1 MRSFGIET
9 YRGYRGR
16 RKSKERHDAHR
27 SPLVARPAANS
38 IPYADTIYLKQR
50 KKSISPLITLSY
62 IQPRIKQNYPS
73 PSRPVLFLFFPLSSS
88 SSSFPFFFH
97 SLSYVFKGEQARGRV
112 IGATNGRGIYGV
124 EFASCQCE
132 RYQKR
137 VESPHR
143 EWFNEMHKYFCASKR
158 KREIVRANERAR
170 ERILGRRR
178 INSCI

>member
-137 VESPHR
+137 VESLHR
-143 EWFNEMHKYFCASKR
+143 EWLKCINISARVKGRGKLC
-158 KREIVRANERAR
+158 ERMKER
-170 ERILGRRR
+170 EREFSVEGE
-178 INSCI
+178 

>member
-1 MRSFGIET
+1 MFRCLMEGFGEKFFRERRVTSFGIET

-62 IQPRIKQNYPS
+62 IQPRIKQNYP
-73 PSRPVLFLFFPLSSS
+73 PRPVLFLFSLSSS
-88 SSSFPFFFH
+88 SSFFFFH
-97 SLSYVFKGEQARGRV
+97 SLSYVCKGEQARGRV
-112 IGATNGRGIYGV
+112 IGATSGRGIYGV
-124 EFASCQCE
+124 GFASCQCE

-137 VESPHR
+137 VESPPR
-143 EWFNEMHKYFCASKR
+143 
-158 KREIVRANERAR
+158 VV
-170 ERILGRRR
+170 
-178 INSCI
+178 